1 MPVYV
6 QRANEERHI
15 RPWILVSGHR
25 PIYTAQMATSDG
37 QVTGYCR
44 PMQKAFEDLL
54 YKVTRARGCL
64 VWQGEGEEG

>member
-1 MPVYV
+1 MCLLCA
-6 QRANEERHI
+6 QRANEERHL

-54 YKVTRARGCL
+54 YKVCMQSRG
-64 VWQGEGEEG
+64 GEGGQM